1 MFSLLCSFYLRIS
14 LNHNNE
20 KLSQF
25 IAEMLNLT
33 NLVSLLC
40 HNKYLDLVTL
50 PYIDCCWEA
59 VVCVLFS
66 PAGLVD
72 GQSVSADLAWFTNAL
87 TQAKGRQ
94 NLNCLT
100 LAKFTHYFIIID
112 AAVFYKQLFLIKSL
126 IGWLLKSL
134 QNAK

>member
-1 MFSLLCSFYLRIS
+1 
-14 LNHNNE
+14 
-20 KLSQF
+20 
-25 IAEMLNLT
+25 MLNLT

-66 PAGLVD
+66 PAGLVH

-100 LAKFTHYFIIID
+100 LAKFMHFIIID

-126 IGWLLKSL
+126 IGLLLKSL

>member
-1 MFSLLCSFYLRIS
+1 M
-14 LNHNNE
+14 
-20 KLSQF
+20 
-25 IAEMLNLT
+25 
-33 NLVSLLC
+33 
-40 HNKYLDLVTL
+40 
-50 PYIDCCWEA
+50 
-59 VVCVLFS
+59 VCVLFS
-66 PAGLVD
+66 PAGLVH

-100 LAKFTHYFIIID
+100 LAKFMHFIIID

-126 IGWLLKSL
+126 IGLLLKSL